1 MVPEGE
7 IKQIQLKGVA
17 VQDWNMSKGLV
28 RRRGGAR
35 GTRKKSHKDD
45 FIDEDDNER
54 QEGGDSV
61 PGPEIRNVNM
71 NTARRLGSNA
81 NPTITRIGGAVNQS
95 VGHTAQDPS
104 KMGIDKL
111 PALQAS
117 KEAGTLPM
125 TTTQG
130 GAKKDLKEGREREK
144 GQDQEGGK
152 AKQKLVLAPSSK
164 KKTRCGIV
172 LAPPSEGKRP
182 VRIGSSLLSKR
193 IGGPGTRKIK
203 VQLSNMKKRI
213 TTAKVI
219 HKDSKEKSIGE
230 IRSLLE
236 KAKLIRP
243 VKPGKEVPEDVL
255 RNIYKDYLLLRN
267 KAL

>member
-1 MVPEGE
+1 MGLQEGGE
-7 IKQIQLKGVA
+7 DIKQIKLNGVA
-17 VQDWNMSKGLV
+17 LKDWQMSKGLV
-28 RRRGGAR
+28 RRRGG
-35 GTRKKSHKDD
+35 GTRKKSKDD
-45 FIDEDDNER
+45 FMEDDYREDNQ
-54 QEGGDSV
+54 QEGGDAA
-61 PGPEIRNVNM
+61 PGPEIRSVNM
-71 NTARRLGSNA
+71 NAARRLGHNA
-81 NPTITRIGGAVNQS
+81 NPTITRIGGAVNNS
-95 VGHTAQDPS
+95 VGHTAQNPL
-104 KMGIDKL
+104 KMGVNAL
-111 PALQAS
+111 PALQAA

-125 TTTQG
+125 TAQG
-130 GAKKDLKEGREREK
+130 GAKKEVKQEIKE
-144 GQDQEGGK
+144 QEGGK
-152 AKQKLVLAPSSK
+152 PKQKLVLAPSSK

-182 VRIGSSLLSKR
+182 VRLGTSALAKR

-219 HKDSKEKSIGE
+219 HKDSKEKSIEE
-230 IRSLLE
+230 IRELLE

-243 VKPGKEVPEDVL
+243 AKPGKQVPEDVL